1 VAGAFEVL
9 ANLLAA
15 GTGCVEILLRVA
27 LDLRRAAPTCRNFVA
42 KLAQSVGQLGLI
54 DGRGELLRGEKAL
67 RLDGAWLAV
76 VALGDVENDCVCMQ
90 LRRDVA
96 IDRTGRV
103 VLEFGGN
110 KLARGLGWMIAPIR
124 A

>member
-1 VAGAFEVL
+1 FFPGVAGAFEVL

-27 LDLRRAAPTCRNFVA
+27 LDLRRATPSGCDFVTE
-42 KLAQSVGQLGLI
+42 LAEFVGQFGLI
-54 DGRGELLRGEKAL
+54 DGSGELLGSEKTV
-67 RLDGAWLAV
+67 RLDGAWLAF

-96 IDRTGRV
+96 
-103 VLEFGGN
+103 
-110 KLARGLGWMIAPIR
+110 
-124 A
+124 